1 MKKKLIFVLTGL
13 LALQSVSAEPMWIW
27 KKGKINTEKAQFK
40 KSFSLKSVPKKALI
54 RATCDNEMTLV
65 INGKKVEKS
74 NAWEKPISLNVAKYL
89 KKGTNQIVVHAFNE
103 GNMAGFVF
111 DLKLKG
117 QEISSDKSWQA
128 RNPEDK
134 SWTQAVELKKYGAAP
149 WGKVFDKKS
158 KAVAKDATPAT
169 MPIKTLPGFKVEKLY
184 DVQKGSQGSWVGLT
198 HDNKGRLIASDQYG
212 GIYRITLSTPVKIEK
227 LKVKTGSAHGV
238 LYAFNS
244 LYVFSGEGKT
254 KGLYRL
260 TDTNGDDQ
268 YDKEEYL
275 IPFNSKGEHG
285 VHSIVLTPDKKS
297 LYLIGGNNTDLPKSV
312 VNTRTSRNWKE
323 DHILPRMDD
332 GRGHNRGRLAPGGLV
347 IKVSPD
353 AKKQE
358 LIAHGFRNEFDGA
371 FNAEGEFFVYDA
383 DMEYDIGSPWYRPT
397 RVNHV
402 VSGADFG
409 WRHGTGKWPGYYTD
423 TLPTTLDI
431 GPGSPTGVTNG
442 LGAKFPAKYQ
452 KAIFINDWTY
462 GTMYAVHL
470 EPNGA
475 TYKATREE
483 FVSGKPLPLTD
494 VIVHPDGNMYFM
506 VGGRKTTSALYKV
519 SYVGNEST
527 APITAQA
534 ISAEMKLRKEL
545 EKFHLDGS
553 GEEAIAKAW
562 PHLSHEDRYIRHAAR
577 VTIEKQPTAKWQ
589 NKFFAATNDWTIIEG
604 ATALARM
611 GEATQLPKILKQL
624 NKIDYKTAS
633 TGKFLAAIRSYQ
645 LAFARLGKADVET
658 ANAVIAK
665 LNPFFPSKDNFIN
678 RELCQVLLYLNA
690 PGAVSKTVQ
699 EMLTATEEQTKLLS
713 DEILNRNDRYKAAAK
728 KMEQFRPNI
737 QQYSLAFSLRS
748 IKEGWT
754 KADHAS
760 YFSWFPRAKTWQ
772 GGNSFA
778 IFIENSRKAA
788 LANVKD
794 KAARKKYDDISSKS
808 LVKPRAITP
817 PKGPGQL
824 WTVATAVK
832 AVEKNLTGRNFKSGE
847 NLFHATACASCH
859 RFAGAG
865 SGIGPDLTGSANRY
879 SIRDMF
885 ENIIEPSKVISD
897 QYGSTQFIMK
907 DGSQIVGRM
916 GTEENGIV
924 HLMTNPFSPESN
936 VDVKLAD
943 VKVQKE
949 WHVSPMPPGLV
960 NSLNKDELSDL
971 IAYIFS
977 AGDANHKYF
986 GAQQAAPIEGAQQL
1000 FNGKDLSGW
1009 KGDRSRWTVENGVI
1023 VGSTFGEKLKKNTF
1037 LIWEGEVG
1045 DFELQYDCKV
1055 EGQNNSGVMYRAEM
1069 LDSKI
1074 WRLKGNQ
1081 ADCHPKPEYCGML
1094 YSEATGRGIVAQ
1106 RGTKVV
1112 VDAGTGKP
1120 KITGRTE
1127 AATPVDIAQWNT
1139 YRIVAKGNRL
1149 MHYVNGRL
1157 AIDLTD
1163 NHKDM
1168 KLKGLIGLQI
1178 HAGKPMKAFFKNIQ
1192 LKKF

>member
-1 MKKKLIFVLTGL
+1 MIGL
-13 LALQSVSAEPMWIW
+13 LLLQTAFAEPMWIW
-27 KKGKINTEKAQFK
+27 KPGKITTEKAQFT
-40 KSFSLKSVPKKALI
+40 KSFNLKEAPKKASLRI
-54 RATCDNEMTLV
+54 TCDNEFVLFV
-65 INGKKVEKS
+65 NGERTERSEKWDVPVKVD
-74 NAWEKPISLNVAKYL
+74 IAKYL
-89 KKGTNQIVVHAFNE
+89 KKGKNNIYVSAFNE
-103 GNMAGFVF
+103 GSMAGFLF
-111 DLKLKG
+111 DLKIADG
-117 QEISSDKSWQA
+117 PRIVSDKSWMAGVPKQ
-128 RNPEDK
+128 EWQK
-134 SWTQAVELKKYGAAP
+134 AVELKKYGEGP
-149 WGKVFDKKS
+149 WGKVFDKEVVK
-158 KAVAKDATPAT
+158 VDTTPQT
-169 MPIKTLPGFKVEKLY
+169 MPITTLPGFKVEKLY
-184 DVQKGSQGSWVGLT
+184 DVPNKQQGSWVGLT
-198 HDNKGRLIASDQYG
+198 HDDKGRLIASDQYG
-212 GIYRITLSTPVKIEK
+212 SIYRVTLGTKPLKVEK
-227 LKVKTGSAHGV
+227 LKVKVGNAHGV

-275 IPFNSKGEHG
+275 IPFKSKGEHG

-312 VNTRTSRNWKE
+312 VNTRTAKNWKE
-323 DHILPRMDD
+323 DHILPRMAD

-358 LIAHGFRNEFDGA
+358 LIAHGFRNQFDGA
-371 FNAEGEFFVYDA
+371 FNSQGEFFVYDA

-409 WRHGTGKWPGYYTD
+409 WRHGTGKWPTYYTD
-423 TLPTTLDI
+423 TLPSTLDI

-475 TYKATREE
+475 TYKASREE
-483 FVSGKPLPLTD
+483 FISGKPLPLTD
-494 VIVHPDGNMYFM
+494 VIIHPDGNMYFM

-527 APITAQA
+527 VA
-534 ISAEMKLRKEL
+534 ISAKPISAELKTLRDL
-545 EKFHLDGS
+545 EQLHIDGA
-553 GEEAIAKAW
+553 GEDAIVKAF
-562 PHLSHEDRYIRHAAR
+562 PHLSSEDRYVRHAAR
-577 VTIEKQPTAKWQ
+577 VALEKQPVAKWQ
-589 NKFFAATNDWTIIEG
+589 GKFFAATNDWAIIEG

-611 GEATQLPKILKQL
+611 GDKSHQAKILSQL
-624 NKIDYKTAS
+624 NKIDYNAAS
-633 TGKFLAAIRSYQ
+633 KAKFLAAIRSYQ
-645 LAFARLGKADVET
+645 LAFARLGKAET
-658 ANAVIAK
+658 SVADQVIAK
-665 LNPFFPSKDNFIN
+665 LNPLYPAKDNFIN
-678 RELCQVLLYLNA
+678 RELSQVLLYLNA
-690 PGAVSKTVQ
+690 PAAVTKTVQ
-699 EMLTATEEQTKLLS
+699 MVLSATEEQKK
-713 DEILNRNDRYKAAAK
+713 ILDDAILDRNDRYNQAARN
-728 KMEQFRPNI
+728 MEQHRPNI
-737 QQYSLAFSLRS
+737 QQFSLAFSLRS
-748 IKEGWT
+748 IKEGWS

-778 IFIENSRKAA
+778 IFIENTRKQA
-788 LANVKD
+788 LENVKD
-794 KAARKKYDDISSKS
+794 KTLRAKYDTISSKS
-808 LVKPRAITP
+808 LVKPRAIVP
-817 PKGPGQL
+817 PKGPGQV
-824 WTVATAVK
+824 WTVAKAVK
-832 AVEKNLTGRNFKSGE
+832 SVEGNLFNRNFKSGE

-879 SIRDMF
+879 SIKDMLD
-885 ENIIEPSKVISD
+885 NIIEPSKVISD
-897 QYGSTQFIMK
+897 QYGSTIFKMK
-907 DGSQIVGRM
+907 DGTQIIGRI

-924 HLMTNPFSPESN
+924 HVMTNPFSADSN
-936 VDVKLAD
+936 VDVKLSE
-943 VKVQKE
+943 VKEQKE
-949 WHVSPMPPGLV
+949 WHISPMPPGLV

-986 GAQQAAPIEGAQQL
+986 AKSAAA
-1000 FNGKDLSGW
+1000 GKDLFDGATLNGW
-1009 KGDRSRWTVENGVI
+1009 DGDPTRWKVENGVI

-1037 LIWEGEVG
+1037 LIWKGGEVG
-1045 DFELQYDCKV
+1045 DFELTYECKV
-1055 EGQNNSGVMYRAEM
+1055 EGENNSGMMYRAEM

-1081 ADCHPKPEYCGML
+1081 ADCHPKPQYCGML

-1112 VDAGTGKP
+1112 VDAKSGKP
-1120 KITGRTE
+1120 KVVGKTE
-1127 AATPVDIAQWNT
+1127 PATKVDIAQWNT
-1139 YRIVAKGNRL
+1139 YKIVAEGNRL
-1149 MHYVNGRL
+1149 RHYVNGRL
-1157 AIDLTD
+1157 AIDLED
-1163 NHKDM
+1163 NHKDARM
-1168 KLKGLIGLQI
+1168 KGLLGLQI
-1178 HAGKPMKAFFKNIQ
+1178 HAGKPMKAYFKNIKL
-1192 LKKF
+1192 LKK

>member
-1 MKKKLIFVLTGL
+1 MKHKILGIL
-13 LALQSVSAEPMWIW
+13 LLLFCIQLVQAEPMWIW
-27 KKGKINTEKAQFK
+27 KQGKINTEKATF
-40 KSFSLKSVPKKALI
+40 LKDFNLEVVPKKAKI
-54 RATCDNEMTLV
+54 RTTCDNELILL

-74 NAWEKPISLNVAKYL
+74 SNWQIPVKVDAAKYL
-89 KKGTNQIVVHAFNE
+89 KKGKNQIVIRSFNE
-103 GNMAGFVF
+103 GNIAGLVF
-111 DLKLKG
+111 DMKLKDKR
-117 QEISSDKSWQA
+117 IFSDKTWLAKS
-128 RNPEDK
+128 PEDK
-134 SWTQAVELKKYGAAP
+134 AWQQARELKKYGSAP
-149 WGKVFDKKS
+149 WGKVLENS
-158 KAVAKDATPAT
+158 KPVEEAPST
-169 MPIKTLPGFKVEKLY
+169 MPIKVLPGFKVEKIH
-184 DVQKGSQGSWVGLT
+184 DVQKKTQGSWVGLT
-198 HDNKGRLIASDQYG
+198 YDNKNRLVACDQYG
-212 GIYRITLSTPVKIEK
+212 GIYRMTLGTSPLKVEK
-227 LKVKTGSAHGV
+227 LKVKVTGAHGL

-244 LYVFSGEGKT
+244 LYVFSGEGKE

-275 IPFNSKGEHG
+275 IPFNAKGEHG

-297 LYLIGGNNTDLPKSV
+297 LFLIAGNNSDLPDSV
-312 VNTRTSRNWKE
+312 KNCRTSRNWKE
-323 DHILPRMDD
+323 DHILPRMAD

-347 IKVSPD
+347 IKISPD

-358 LIAHGFRNEFDGA
+358 LIAHGFRNQFDGA
-371 FNAEGEFFVYDA
+371 FNAEGEFFTYDA

-402 VSGADFG
+402 VSGADYG

-470 EPNGA
+470 EADGA

-494 VIVHPDGNMYFM
+494 VIIHPNGNMYFM

-527 APITAQA
+527 APIKAEA

-545 EKFHLDGS
+545 ETLHIDGT
-553 GEEAIAKAW
+553 GEEAISKAW
-562 PHLSHEDRYIRHAAR
+562 PYLGHEDRYIRHAAR
-577 VTIEKQPTAKWQ
+577 VALEKQSSAKWQ
-589 NKFFAATNDWTIIEG
+589 DKFATANNDWTIIEG

-611 GEATQLPKILKQL
+611 GEKAHQSLILKQL
-624 NKIDYKTAS
+624 NKIDYKSAS
-633 TGKFLAAIRSYQ
+633 NNKFLAAIRSYQ
-645 LAFARLGKADVET
+645 LAFTRLDKPREQDAK
-658 ANAVIAK
+658 AVIAT
-665 LNPFFPSKDNFIN
+665 LNPLFPAKDNFIN

-690 PGAVSKTVQ
+690 PGIVSKTVQ
-699 EMLTATEEQTKLLS
+699 EMLTATEEQKKLLS
-713 DEILNRNDRYKAAAK
+713 DEILNRNDRYKRAAQ

-737 QQYSLAFSLRS
+737 QQFSLAFSLRS
-748 IKEGWT
+748 ITDGWT
-754 KADHAS
+754 KADRAS

-778 IFIENSRKAA
+778 IFIEISRKEA

-794 KAARKKYDDISSKS
+794 KIAQAKYDDISNKS
-808 LVKPRAITP
+808 LIPPRAITP
-817 PKGPGQL
+817 PKGPGQM
-824 WTVATAVK
+824 WTVASATK

-847 NLFHATACASCH
+847 NLYHAVACASCH
-859 RFAGAG
+859 RFAGEG

-879 SIRDMF
+879 SIRDMM
-885 ENIIEPSKVISD
+885 ENIIEPSKVLSD
-897 QYGSTQFIMK
+897 QYSSTVFKMK
-907 DGSQIVGRM
+907 DGSEVIGRK
-916 GTEENGIV
+916 GTQEDGIQ
-924 HLMTNPFSPESN
+924 HLMTNPYS
-936 VDVKLAD
+936 AD
-943 VKVQKE
+943 YTADIKVANIISQKE
-949 WHVSPMPPGLV
+949 WHISPMPPGLI

-977 AGDANHKYF
+977 AGNEEHKYF
-986 GAQQAAPIEGAQQL
+986 AAAKPSSLEGAQSL

-1009 KGDRSRWTVENGVI
+1009 DGDPSRWKVENGVI

-1037 LIWEGEVG
+1037 LIWKDGDVG
-1045 DFELQYDCKV
+1045 DFELQYECKV
-1055 EGQNNSGVMYRAEM
+1055 EGQNNSGMMYRAEM

-1081 ADCHPKPEYCGML
+1081 VDCHPKAEYCGML

-1120 KITGRTE
+1120 KVVGKTE
-1127 AATPVDIAQWNT
+1127 AATPVDISKWNT
-1139 YRIVAKGNRL
+1139 YKIVAKGNRL
-1149 MHYVNGRL
+1149 LHYVNGRL

-1163 NHKDM
+1163 NHKEM
-1168 KLKGLIGLQI
+1168 RLKGLIGMQI

-1192 LKKF
+1192 LKKL